1 MKFYLNFP
9 KDLDR
14 SVNQWSWSHLFLLL
28 PITAFYLYFYYIPL
42 TISLPLSS
50 VMMDSISS
58 LRKPIRRK
66 SFNPDSPQI
75 TPFSLG
81 LFIKLLRR
89 MCQTFCWAL
98 QHEFILGLLQ
108 SGFSPKY
115 SEAPFVIKLTNALL
129 NVKYLQ
135 KVFSR
140 PPGYRPSL
148 KHLDSPQGPSSPF
161 VCGKFPCGA
170 GRLSSY
176 QRYKSLTEEETKSVL
191 ATSEFVFSY
200 QISFVVP

>member
-1 MKFYLNFP
+1 MILVSPLFASSYNCLLLVFLLYSSHHFSAPLFSNDGFHFLTEKTDKKKIFQPWFP
-9 KDLDR
+9 LDY
-14 SVNQWSWSHLFLLL
+14 SLLSWSFHQ
-28 PITAFYLYFYYIPL
+28 T
-42 TISLPLSS
+42 SW
-50 VMMDSISS
+50 
-58 LRKPIRRK
+58 
-66 SFNPDSPQI
+66 
-75 TPFSLG
+75 
-81 LFIKLLRR
+81 R
-89 MCQTFCWAL
+89 MCRTFCWAL
-98 QHEFILGLLQ
+98 EHEFILGLLQ

-129 NVKYLQ
+129 NAKYLQ